1 MDNRE
6 KPHGTVETD
15 ISTAITR
22 ATTTQTYC
30 NDYVN
35 GHGFIEDQP
44 ADQIATFTR
53 LGCTLRRS
61 FDREQ
66 RSRNNRTTTCGARN
80 RPLPCVFAF
89 HRTIQPLTMKNN
101 RSTSLC
107 GPVLFSFD
115 VEIHCNSLNKIWLQQ
130 RLSHFSSI

>member
-35 GHGFIEDQP
+35 GHGFTEDQP
-44 ADQIATFTR
+44 TDQIELLSLDQGALSDEALIVNNDHEIIELPPVEHGTGLCLPFSYFIEQSNR
-53 LGCTLRRS
+53 L
-61 FDREQ
+61 
-66 RSRNNRTTTCGARN
+66 
-80 RPLPCVFAF
+80 P
-89 HRTIQPLTMKNN
+89 
-101 RSTSLC
+101 
-107 GPVLFSFD
+107 
-115 VEIHCNSLNKIWLQQ
+115 
-130 RLSHFSSI
+130 